1 MFEKLLTPL
10 QIGSIKLRNR
20 VLMGSM
26 HTGLEEDPEGSR
38 KLAAFYEAR
47 AKGGVGLIVT
57 GGFSPN
63 SAGRV
68 FEEGADLVSEDQLE
82 FHRPI
87 TEAVH
92 RHGGKILLPIS
103 YLNEE
108 DTSIMGNKKDPN
120 LSIEALSAFGGSSTN
135 QDVAVSVCGC
145 HNGSGPVP
153 MDRKPISFHR
163 HRLVA

>member
-10 QIGSIKLRNR
+10 QVGNITLQNR

-38 KLAAFYEAR
+38 KLAAFYEER

-63 SAGRV
+63 TAGRV

-92 RHGGKILLPIS
+92 RHGGRILLQTCTPVVIR
-103 YLNEE
+103 
-108 DTSIMGNKKDPN
+108 IRK
-120 LSIEALSAFGGSSTN
+120 
-135 QDVAVSVCGC
+135 AVL
-145 HNGSGPVP
+145 HHPRLP
-153 MDRKPISFHR
+153 
-163 HRLVA
+163 HRLIFIAQKNWITKRFCKPSMIMHGVPN

>member
-10 QIGSIKLRNR
+10 QVGNIMLRNR

-38 KLAAFYEAR
+38 KLAAFYEER

-63 SAGRV
+63 TAGRV
-68 FEEGADLVSEDQLE
+68 FEEGADLVSEDQLD

-92 RHGGKILLPIS
+92 RHGG
-103 YLNEE
+103 
-108 DTSIMGNKKDPN
+108 
-120 LSIEALSAFGGSSTN
+120 
-135 QDVAVSVCGC
+135 
-145 HNGSGPVP
+145 
-153 MDRKPISFHR
+153 
-163 HRLVA
+163 

>member
-10 QIGSIKLRNR
+10 QVGNITLRNR

-38 KLAAFYEAR
+38 KLVAFYEAR

-63 SAGRV
+63 TAGRV
-68 FEEGADLVSEDQLE
+68 FEEGADLVSEDQLD

-92 RHGGKILLPIS
+92 RHGGRILLQILHTGRYS
-103 YLNEE
+103 YQE
-108 DTSIMGNKKDPN
+108 G
-120 LSIEALSAFGGSSTN
+120 LSLI
-135 QDVAVSVCGC
+135 
-145 HNGSGPVP
+145 H
-153 MDRKPISFHR
+153 I
-163 HRLVA
+163 